1 MTLKQLQKIIEQRK
15 QVEKAFQSAIE
26 VGIIDIN
33 GPFFDTIWQAIESIT
48 SVVDPDGWIDW
59 YIYEN
64 DHGNGGMKVSIDGK
78 EFCVESTKD
87 LYNLIKEGDK
97 P

>member
-1 MTLKQLQKIIEQRK
+1 MTLKQLQDIIEQRK
-15 QVEKAFQSAIE
+15 RVEKVFKDAGE

-33 GPFFDTIWQAIESIT
+33 GPFFDAIWQAIESIT
-48 SVVDPDGWIDW
+48 SVVDPEGWIDW

-64 DHGNGGMKVSIDGK
+64 DYGNGGTKVSIDGK
-78 EFCVESTKD
+78 EFRVESTKD
-87 LYNLIKEGDK
+87 LYKLMKNGCK